1 MGALQ
6 ADQRGDELTIKL
18 PPREASHAQR
28 IDYSSS
34 EIDRAR
40 RALTLAVKLSHR
52 SSLEEGTNSPS
63 PLGYRALATG
73 LLVAESGA
81 PVEVIQAAFL
91 SESLCSTS
99 EEVTRNHREIIKR
112 KFPKCVPILSALMV
126 STENA
131 AIAGSSEERETIL
144 RFARDIVAIRDSN
157 RLPNLHR
164 IKGKTGEGQLS
175 DLVPPAEFQGSPVL
189 VRAIEIA
196 QEAYRD
202 VERKRGREWQPM
214 MQHAVDV
221 ALIVCMGGGSR
232 ELVAAGL
239 LHDILEGYKK
249 VDGEVIER
257 GHYQHIIRDNFGA
270 DVLSFVEAV
279 TEPPKSHQKGNWE
292 ERKTAVLEQ
301 ISDKGADVALLLTAS
316 KISTFGEGNKLLYV
330 GGKVADWSSGTLLQ
344 NASVLDAYLQFA
356 KRKGVNGSVVALL
369 EREAGRFTRQNSNIV
384 GSSNPVTNPQ

>member
-1 MGALQ
+1 MDALHTGFKS
-6 ADQRGDELTIKL
+6 RVNTNEFSS
-18 PPREASHAQR
+18 ASVYPSQSPHYD
-28 IDYSSS
+28 IS

-40 RALTLAVKLSHR
+40 RALTLAVKLSNR

-63 PLGYRALATG
+63 PLCYRALATG
-73 LLVAESGA
+73 LLVAESRA

-99 EEVTRNHREIIKR
+99 EEVTLKHLEIIKR
-112 KFPKCVPILSALMV
+112 KFPKCVPVLLALV
-126 STENA
+126 ANTENA
-131 AIAGSSEERETIL
+131 AITGSTEDRETNL
-144 RFARDIVAIRDSN
+144 RLAQDIVTIRDSN
-157 RLPNLHR
+157 RVPDPRR
-164 IKGKTGEGQLS
+164 IKGKIDEGQLS
-175 DLVPPAEFQGSPVL
+175 DLVPPAEFRGSSVIA
-189 VRAIEIA
+189 RAIEIA
-196 QEAYRD
+196 QEAYKD
-202 VERKRGREWQPM
+202 VWRKRGREWQPM

-249 VDGEVIER
+249 VDGQVIER

-330 GGKVADWSSGTLLQ
+330 GGKVEDWSSGTLLQ

-369 EREAGRFTRQNSNIV
+369 EREAGRFTGQNINIV
-384 GSSNPVTNPQ
+384 ADSNPANNPQ

>member
-1 MGALQ
+1 
-6 ADQRGDELTIKL
+6 
-18 PPREASHAQR
+18 
-28 IDYSSS
+28 
-34 EIDRAR
+34 
-40 RALTLAVKLSHR
+40 
-52 SSLEEGTNSPS
+52 
-63 PLGYRALATG
+63 
-73 LLVAESGA
+73 
-81 PVEVIQAAFL
+81 
-91 SESLCSTS
+91 
-99 EEVTRNHREIIKR
+99 
-112 KFPKCVPILSALMV
+112 MV

-157 RLPNLHR
+157 RVPNPRR
-164 IKGKTGEGQLS
+164 IKGKIDEGELS
-175 DLVPPAEFQGSPVL
+175 DLVPPAEFRGSSVIA
-189 VRAIEIA
+189 RAIEIA
-196 QEAYRD
+196 QEAYKD
-202 VERKRGREWQPM
+202 VWRKRGREWQPM

-270 DVLSFVEAV
+270 DVLSLVEAV

-301 ISDKGADVALLLTAS
+301 IRDKGADVALLLTAS

-369 EREAGRFTRQNSNIV
+369 EREAGRFTGQNSNIV
-384 GSSNPVTNPQ
+384 GSSNPVNNPQ